1 MPRESK
7 LQVTIMPPSLKQD
20 SDRGSLVKDVHVLD
34 KQRRRELG
42 EAVSLLTSLYL
53 HDDLAGV
60 VVQAG

>member
-1 MPRESK
+1 
-7 LQVTIMPPSLKQD
+7 MPPSLKQD